1 MLQEH
6 YRLFILL
13 TPACIRTCMANRT
26 HRVYLNQQC
35 ILIAVFFDRNDI
47 QKIATLL
54 TFRPKTVLGAAEK
67 SHFTGFYRFV
77 VSFFIHEAQHQHLSG
92 ICVLYDC
99 RNKSVH
105 FIKIHLGNY

>member
-77 VSFFIHEAQHQHLSG
+77 VSFFIHEAQH
-92 ICVLYDC
+92 
-99 RNKSVH
+99 
-105 FIKIHLGNY
+105 